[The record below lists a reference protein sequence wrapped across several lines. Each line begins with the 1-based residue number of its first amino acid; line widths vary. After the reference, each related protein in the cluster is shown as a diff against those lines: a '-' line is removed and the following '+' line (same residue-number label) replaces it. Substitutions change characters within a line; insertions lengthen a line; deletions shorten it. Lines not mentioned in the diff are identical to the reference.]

1 MFLPLIELS
10 NCAIILVK
18 LEVRLFFLAMFPFGV
33 LKCIVGVAGLGVG
46 VTDPEEVC
54 WGKLG
59 TELALGKL
67 RLGEA
72 GADSTKNNK

>member
-54 WGKLG
+54 
-59 TELALGKL
+59 
-67 RLGEA
+67 
-72 GADSTKNNK
+72 